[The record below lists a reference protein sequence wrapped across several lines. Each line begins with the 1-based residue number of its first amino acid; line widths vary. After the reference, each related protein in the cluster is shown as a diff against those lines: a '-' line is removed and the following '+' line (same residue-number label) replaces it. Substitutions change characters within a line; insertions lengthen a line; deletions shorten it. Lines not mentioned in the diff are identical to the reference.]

1 MDTGVGIIP
10 LPIYCVLFAVLGI
23 LFAIDAFS
31 SEISLIF
38 ALLAVLGFS
47 CAELG
52 ARIARLAENW
62 RGGHRHHFAAVMP
75 GALLAPAKQIGA
87 VHYRI
92 LVCDQYSLFVYR
104 GRYCRRYSEHGPA
117 PVD

>member
-38 ALLAVLGFS
+38 ALLAVLGF
-47 CAELG
+47 
-52 ARIARLAENW
+52 
-62 RGGHRHHFAAVMP
+62 
-75 GALLAPAKQIGA
+75 
-87 VHYRI
+87 
-92 LVCDQYSLFVYR
+92 
-104 GRYCRRYSEHGPA
+104 
-117 PVD
+117 